1 MLYPQIKTF
10 GSAKREFYNISAG
23 VIFEG
28 VDKAAFSNLAFT
40 IGVRSAFKQLVV
52 SDEND
57 YVFDDHTVE
66 KLGYM
71 KVRMVLR
78 FVCSSDECRDNVL
91 TNLISIDLSRL
102 NEVLNRKLRKDYG
115 MTSLPMSSM
124 FCKSKRQFI
133 SIIP

>member
-1 MLYPQIKTF
+1 M
-10 GSAKREFYNISAG
+10 
-23 VIFEG
+23 
-28 VDKAAFSNLAFT
+28 
-40 IGVRSAFKQLVV
+40 RSAFKQLVV

-102 NEVLNRKLRKDYG
+102 KEY
-115 MTSLPMSSM
+115 
-124 FCKSKRQFI
+124 
-133 SIIP
+133 